1 MIDFADTEY
10 FTLSDAARLIGVKV
24 DTLKDWFSKGC
35 PHRKDGR
42 AYEVRIREVF
52 KWRIA
57 HERSLVAGDESGE
70 VLVLE
75 LERAKLAKEQ
85 RIAAEMAN
93 AVRRGELVEA
103 SEVAAGW
110 ASIVQACKAKLLS
123 LGSKVASRVSHPNQR
138 LLAKEID
145 GEIKLVL
152 KELSQNDRG

>member
-1 MIDFADTEY
+1 MPAAAATTH
-10 FTLSDAARLIGVKV
+10 TLEQAAALLGKKT
-24 DTLKDWFSKGC
+24 DTLKKWFGQGC
-35 PHRKDGR
+35 PHEKAAKGYRVDV
-42 AYEVRIREVF
+42 AAVF
-52 KWRIA
+52 DWRIA